1 MSRRNRNRR
10 TRPVSTLTENRWNDA
25 NLKQVVSTPP
35 DCPDYVA
42 VYRTPVYDSFFR

>member
-25 NLKQVVSTPP
+25 NLKQAVSTPP
-35 DCPDYVA
+35 DCPDYIE
-42 VYRTPVYDSFFR
+42 VYRSPVYDSFFR